1 MIIEIPDL
9 DLEVVFIGMGAFL
22 WGLAV
27 VYLINRFKPKSKGK
41 NRQDSILKH
50 LEFYENQLIDMKIR
64 LDALQ
69 MSEAPSF
76 YEDSGAK
83 REQFPERERV
93 KEREERKHRER
104 TSRIDLGDIVKNIL
118 GLITKK
124 PTTSRDIQIT
134 IDKTREHT
142 SRVLKRLYDEGY
154 VQRNIE
160 TKPFTYSITQKGK
173 TRLAST
179 KGVISQA

>member
-9 DLEVVFIGMGAFL
+9 DVIFIGMGAFL

-27 VYLINRFKPKSKGK
+27 VYLLNRFKPKLKGK
-41 NRQDSILKH
+41 GRQDSILKH

-69 MSEAPSF
+69 MGEKSSF
-76 YEDSGAK
+76 YEDSGVK
-83 REQFPERERV
+83 REQFPERARI
-93 KEREERKHRER
+93 KEREEKKHRER
-104 TSRIDLGDIVKNIL
+104 TSKIDLRDIVENIL

-124 PTTSRDIQIT
+124 PMTSRDIQIT
-134 IDKTREHT
+134 IGKTREHT

-173 TRLAST
+173 TRLAPT